1 MPAIPPPVV
10 GHNDDELFSST
21 PQKLLGS
28 PEPARNAAH
37 DNSADMISPGG
48 DEQFI
53 VVQDVKTNE

>member
-10 GHNDDELFSST
+10 GHNDDELFRSS

-28 PEPARNAAH
+28 PDPAH

-53 VVQDVKTNE
+53 VVQDAKTNE